1 MGLIARLKK
10 FTRVSRNDVDLS
22 VGEINIGGG
31 DIVTAEHFEDAGSDT
46 HPLVGDYVA
55 AVSIPRSG
63 GKIIVGYFDP
73 KYTPKAE
80 LGEKIIYARD
90 EEGALVVE
98 LWLKNDGTA
107 VLQNDKGSFEL
118 RPDGSMRGEHENG
131 SFELKVT
138 GAFRAE
144 NVAGSHELLA
154 DGSIKGENSNGSFEL
169 EEGGDFLVNTVRID
183 TQGNITATSVQ
194 APSMIA
200 GQKELAEHLHG
211 GVDPGGG
218 VSGPNL

>member
-1 MGLIARLKK
+1 MGWIGLLKK

-22 VGEINIGGG
+22 DGEIDIGGG

-80 LGEKIIYARD
+80 PGEKIIYARD
-90 EEGALVVE
+90 EDGALVVE

-118 RPDGSMRGEHENG
+118 RP
-131 SFELKVT
+131 
-138 GAFRAE
+138 
-144 NVAGSHELLA
+144 

-194 APSMIA
+194 APSIIA
-200 GQKELAEHLHG
+200 GVKELAEHLHG